1 MEWGGAPYRQPSRR
15 GRSERP
21 ELGGSLR
28 GGVGPGGVRAA
39 AAGAGHWGAA
49 QTRSPPRLRRS
60 HGRFLRRA
68 VVGSG
73 GQEGRAPPRS
83 WGQPPGQP
91 QHGEVR
97 AESPA
102 PRLGGGRGGGQN
114 TAGGWGGVTTSPA
127 AFWGW
132 GGRWARRKSSP
143 ESQKGE
149 RRGGGAGGRTGRK
162 RRVLP
167 QNRPRSA
174 RMGPVGLGATG
185 AARGR
190 RGSVPPPSRSPPS
203 LSFSFAF
210 FFFSSLP
217 PFKRQTPCREIQIS
231 RGKCRALIGYRRQRP
246 APRQRAAPG
255 GEGP

>member
-1 MEWGGAPYRQPSRR
+1 MGGCPNSQPPPAPPIPWPLSSEGGGGER
-15 GRSERP
+15 GAGGP
-21 ELGGSLR
+21 CPPPQLGTA
-28 GGVGPGGVRAA
+28 PGAA
-39 AAGAGHWGAA
+39 AAWRGACREPG
-49 QTRSPPRLRRS
+49 PRIR
-60 HGRFLRRA
+60 
-68 VVGSG
+68 
-73 GQEGRAPPRS
+73 
-83 WGQPPGQP
+83 
-91 QHGEVR
+91 
-97 AESPA
+97 
-102 PRLGGGRGGGQN
+102 GGRGGGQN

-231 RGKCRALIGYRRQRP
+231 RGKCRALIGYSRQRP

>member
-1 MEWGGAPYRQPSRR
+1 MGGAPYRQPSRR

-102 PRLGGGRGGGQN
+102 PGLGGGRGGGQN

-149 RRGGGAGGRTGRK
+149 RRGGGGRR
-162 RRVLP
+162 
-167 QNRPRSA
+167 QNRTEKARSA
-174 RMGPVGLGATG
+174 PKSPALGPDGAGRARSNGSGPG
-185 AARGR
+185 AARFG
-190 RGSVPPPSRSPPS
+190 PPPSRSPPS

-210 FFFSSLP
+210 FFFLP
-217 PFKRQTPCREIQIS
+217 FLPLSAKR
-231 RGKCRALIGYRRQRP
+231 
-246 APRQRAAPG
+246 RAAKFRFPA
-255 GEGP
+255 ENAAR